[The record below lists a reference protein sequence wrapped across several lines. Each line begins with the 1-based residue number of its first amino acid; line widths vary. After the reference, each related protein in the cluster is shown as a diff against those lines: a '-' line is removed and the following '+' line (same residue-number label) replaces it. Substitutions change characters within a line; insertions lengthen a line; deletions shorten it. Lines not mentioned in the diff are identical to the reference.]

1 MPKIPTFQAQGSIE
15 QLAGTTTT
23 PQIRLNQTLSTAL
36 APATKMIVDK
46 KIIENNS
53 QNQAE
58 ALKLENDYITDLIK
72 VEDTI
77 NTDEIMSV
85 NKDAANKYY
94 KDQSNLLINK
104 YKSLATNNNVS
115 VKFSNYALKETQKG
129 IFRTDTQIS
138 KNIFKNLVNGYD
150 KQKQQLLITADTDES
165 GIAKATLITDLEKL
179 TKDTFQSQVSAP
191 ELKIMLDNIPGEIE
205 LYDATV
211 MTQQEPKNL
220 LNKLKDPKQ
229 FSNISYENRIKLI
242 NEAKSVLIPQ
252 IKNEYE
258 NFLAAA
264 SFGKDVF
271 FDINFAKEVLPTRT
285 FNTMMKEYKNV
296 KDTVRDVKT
305 LNTISNK
312 NLSETLDNMLLKRE
326 QSKTFIEYQKDKKIL
341 VEAVN
346 VRNENMASDPI
357 FFLNATNDNIKIL
370 SEELEN
376 ISNPDLKL
384 QKKKALTE
392 IYVETQLNMGQ
403 PPYQIKVMS
412 NSEASGFVEQYVNG
426 DQNMRIAMLQNLD
439 AEFGDYNSN
448 AMLQLTNAGLPVTAE
463 LSSFFNN
470 PKLTERFLSFDSKD
484 EQDRLKQY
492 AKDNNITFNDVRK
505 SIRENLSEFE
515 DVVMRGSRFNTSVA
529 LDKMDNIVD
538 VLSYYALNEMVAG
551 ESQGSAEKNAYN
563 LINNSFEIQDTF
575 FVPLVY
581 NGKSITSSADFIV
594 EKANL
599 IKDFYV
605 EDFGAVAFESVDE
618 DVTDIELNE
627 AMKDQLKNFGE
638 WRNSADGTGI
648 VYGIVFNDGS
658 FGPVK
663 NQEGEYLSFNF
674 DNTSL
679 TIPGTNKEM
688 DLDIRTKSQQIQPR
702 RGYPSV
708 SESVSKLQAN
718 KGSEIIGRR
727 R

>member
-1 MPKIPTFQAQGSIE
+1 MPKIPTFTTQARPTAEAPSI
-15 QLAGTTTT
+15 QSRT
-23 PQIRLNQTLSTAL
+23 QIPLSQTIGTAL
-36 APATKMIVDK
+36 APITKAVAQHAVNEKNLENKSEALSLENKALLELTDVFDKASRLDNKDEAFNIVQNES
-46 KIIENNS
+46 KIIQETYSNRASNNS
-53 QNQAE
+53 
-58 ALKLENDYITDLIK
+58 
-72 VEDTI
+72 V
-77 NTDEIMSV
+77 
-85 NKDAANKYY
+85 
-94 KDQSNLLINK
+94 
-104 YKSLATNNNVS
+104 KSSFNNNFLAEV
-115 VKFSNYALKETQKG
+115 QKG
-129 IFRTDTQIS
+129 IFKVNNRVSTNIIQTLDNEVSVKRNRLLTAAYVDKDPLALSLIQTDLETLYEQTYKGRI
-138 KNIFKNLVNGYD
+138 
-150 KQKQQLLITADTDES
+150 DTDEYN
-165 GIAKATLITDLEKL
+165 KL
-179 TKDTFQSQVSAP
+179 VQG
-191 ELKIMLDNIPGEIE
+191 IPGEIQIFE
-205 LYDATV
+205 VSQLISSNPRQAYSDLMNKDKFV
-211 MTQQEPKNL
+211 DL
-220 LNKLKDPKQ
+220 DLNKRVSL
-229 FSNISYENRIKLI
+229 ISEV
-242 NEAKSVLIPQ
+242 KSVLIPE
-252 IKNEYE
+252 IKDEYK
-258 NFLAAA
+258 NLVAAA
-264 SFGKDVF
+264 AFGKDVP
-271 FDINFAKEVLPTRT
+271 FDIKFAKEILPPRT
-285 FNTMMKEYKNV
+285 FNNMMKEYSNV
-296 KDTVRDVKT
+296 KDTVADVKI
-305 LNTISNK
+305 LNTTSNK
-312 NLSETLDNMLLKRE
+312 NLSETLDNMLSKRE
-326 QSKTFIEYQKDKKIL
+326 QSKTFIEYQKEKKIL

-346 VRNENMASDPI
+346 ARNEAMASDPV
-357 FFLNATNDNIKIL
+357 FFLNATNDNIKVL
-370 SEELEN
+370 SEELQNEN
-376 ISNPDLKL
+376 NPDLKL

-505 SIRENLSEFE
+505 SIRDNLSEFE

-563 LINNSFEIQDTF
+563 LINNSFEIQNTF

-679 TIPGTNKEM
+679 TIPGTDKEI
-688 DLDIRTKSQQIQPR
+688 DLDIRTKSQQLQPR
-702 RGYPSV
+702 RGYPAV

-718 KGSEIIGRR
+718 KGSEIIGKRR
-727 R
+727 

>member
-1 MPKIPTFQAQGSIE
+1 MPKIPTFTTQARPTAEAPSI
-15 QLAGTTTT
+15 QSRT
-23 PQIRLNQTLSTAL
+23 QIPLSQTIGTAL
-36 APATKMIVDK
+36 APITKAVAQHAVNEKNLENKSEALSLENKALLELTDVFDKASRLDNKDEAFNIVQNES
-46 KIIENNS
+46 KIIQETYSNRASNNS
-53 QNQAE
+53 
-58 ALKLENDYITDLIK
+58 
-72 VEDTI
+72 V
-77 NTDEIMSV
+77 
-85 NKDAANKYY
+85 
-94 KDQSNLLINK
+94 
-104 YKSLATNNNVS
+104 KSSFNNNFLAEV
-115 VKFSNYALKETQKG
+115 QKG
-129 IFRTDTQIS
+129 IFKVNNRVSTNIIQTLDNEVSVKRNRLLTAAYVDKDPLALNLIQTDLETLYEQTYKGRI
-138 KNIFKNLVNGYD
+138 
-150 KQKQQLLITADTDES
+150 DTDEYN
-165 GIAKATLITDLEKL
+165 KLI
-179 TKDTFQSQVSAP
+179 QG
-191 ELKIMLDNIPGEIE
+191 IPGEIQIFE
-205 LYDATV
+205 VSQLISSNPRQAYSDLMNKDKFV
-211 MTQQEPKNL
+211 NL
-220 LNKLKDPKQ
+220 DLNKRVSL
-229 FSNISYENRIKLI
+229 ISEV
-242 NEAKSVLIPQ
+242 KSVLIPE
-252 IKNEYE
+252 IKDEYK
-258 NFLAAA
+258 NLVAAA
-264 SFGKDVF
+264 AFGKDVP
-271 FDINFAKEVLPTRT
+271 FDIKFAKEILPPRT
-285 FNTMMKEYKNV
+285 FNNMMKEYSNV
-296 KDTVRDVKT
+296 KDTVADVKI
-305 LNTISNK
+305 LNTTSNK
-312 NLSETLDNMLLKRE
+312 NLSETLDNMLSKRE
-326 QSKTFIEYQKDKKIL
+326 QSKTFIEYQKEKKIL

-346 VRNENMASDPI
+346 ARNEAMASDPV
-357 FFLNATNDNIKIL
+357 FFLNATNDNIKVL
-370 SEELEN
+370 SDELQNEN
-376 ISNPDLKL
+376 NPDLKL

-505 SIRENLSEFE
+505 SIRDNLSEFE

-679 TIPGTNKEM
+679 TIPGTDKEM
-688 DLDIRTKSQQIQPR
+688 DLDIRTKSQQLQPR
-702 RGYPSV
+702 RGYPAV

-718 KGSEIIGRR
+718 KGSEIIGKRR
-727 R
+727 

>member
-1 MPKIPTFQAQGSIE
+1 MPKIPTFTTQARPTAEAPSI
-15 QLAGTTTT
+15 QSRT
-23 PQIRLNQTLSTAL
+23 QIPLSQTIGTAL
-36 APATKMIVDK
+36 APITKAVAQHAVNEKNLENKSEALSLENKALLELTDVFDKASRLDNKDEAFNIVQNES
-46 KIIENNS
+46 KIIQETYSNRASNNS
-53 QNQAE
+53 
-58 ALKLENDYITDLIK
+58 
-72 VEDTI
+72 V
-77 NTDEIMSV
+77 
-85 NKDAANKYY
+85 
-94 KDQSNLLINK
+94 
-104 YKSLATNNNVS
+104 KSSFNNNFLAEV
-115 VKFSNYALKETQKG
+115 QKG
-129 IFRTDTQIS
+129 IFKVNNRVSTNIIQTLDNEVSVKRNRLLTAAYVDKDPLALSLIQTDLETLYEQTYKGRI
-138 KNIFKNLVNGYD
+138 
-150 KQKQQLLITADTDES
+150 DTDEYN
-165 GIAKATLITDLEKL
+165 KL
-179 TKDTFQSQVSAP
+179 VQG
-191 ELKIMLDNIPGEIE
+191 IPGEIQIFE
-205 LYDATV
+205 VSQLISSNPRQAYSDLMNKDKFV
-211 MTQQEPKNL
+211 DL
-220 LNKLKDPKQ
+220 DLNKRVSL
-229 FSNISYENRIKLI
+229 ISEV
-242 NEAKSVLIPQ
+242 KSVLIPE
-252 IKNEYE
+252 IKDEYK
-258 NFLAAA
+258 NLVAAA
-264 SFGKDVF
+264 AFGKDVP
-271 FDINFAKEVLPTRT
+271 FDIKFAKEILPPRT
-285 FNTMMKEYKNV
+285 FNNMMKEYSNV
-296 KDTVRDVKT
+296 KDTVADVKI
-305 LNTISNK
+305 LNTTSNK
-312 NLSETLDNMLLKRE
+312 NLSETLDNMLSKRE
-326 QSKTFIEYQKDKKIL
+326 QSKTFIEYQKEKKIL

-346 VRNENMASDPI
+346 ARNEAMASDPV
-357 FFLNATNDNIKIL
+357 FFLNATNDNIKVL
-370 SEELEN
+370 SEELQNEN
-376 ISNPDLKL
+376 NPDLKL

-412 NSEASGFVEQYVNG
+412 NSEATNFVERYVNG

-505 SIRENLSEFE
+505 SIRDNLSEFE

-599 IKDFYV
+599 IKDFYI

-679 TIPGTNKEM
+679 TIPGTDKEI
-688 DLDIRTKSQQIQPR
+688 DLDIRTKSQQLQPR
-702 RGYPSV
+702 RGYPAV

-718 KGSEIIGRR
+718 KGSEIIGKRR
-727 R
+727 

>member
-1 MPKIPTFQAQGSIE
+1 MPKIPTFTTQARPTAEAPSI
-15 QLAGTTTT
+15 QSRT
-23 PQIRLNQTLSTAL
+23 QIPLSQTIGTAL
-36 APATKMIVDK
+36 APITKAVAQHAVNEKNLENKSEALSLENKALLELTDVFDKASRLDNKDEAFNIVQNES
-46 KIIENNS
+46 KIIQETYSNRASNNS
-53 QNQAE
+53 
-58 ALKLENDYITDLIK
+58 
-72 VEDTI
+72 V
-77 NTDEIMSV
+77 
-85 NKDAANKYY
+85 
-94 KDQSNLLINK
+94 
-104 YKSLATNNNVS
+104 KSSFNNNFLAEV
-115 VKFSNYALKETQKG
+115 QKG
-129 IFRTDTQIS
+129 IFKVNNRVSTNIIQTLDNEVSVKRNRLLTAAYVDKDPLALNLIQTDLETLYEQTYKGRI
-138 KNIFKNLVNGYD
+138 
-150 KQKQQLLITADTDES
+150 DTDEYN
-165 GIAKATLITDLEKL
+165 KLI
-179 TKDTFQSQVSAP
+179 QG
-191 ELKIMLDNIPGEIE
+191 IPGEIQIFE
-205 LYDATV
+205 VSQLISSNPRQAYSDLMNKDKFV
-211 MTQQEPKNL
+211 DL
-220 LNKLKDPKQ
+220 DLNKRVSL
-229 FSNISYENRIKLI
+229 ISEV
-242 NEAKSVLIPQ
+242 KSVLIPE
-252 IKNEYE
+252 IKDEYK
-258 NFLAAA
+258 NLVAAA
-264 SFGKDVF
+264 AFGKDVP
-271 FDINFAKEVLPTRT
+271 FDIKFAKEILPPRT
-285 FNTMMKEYKNV
+285 FNNMMKEYSNV
-296 KDTVRDVKT
+296 KDTVADVKI
-305 LNTISNK
+305 LNTTSNK
-312 NLSETLDNMLLKRE
+312 NLSQTLDNMLSKRE
-326 QSKTFIEYQKDKKIL
+326 QSKTFIEYQKEKKIL

-346 VRNENMASDPI
+346 ARNEAMASDPV
-357 FFLNATNDNIKIL
+357 FFLNATNDNIKVL
-370 SEELEN
+370 SDELQNEN
-376 ISNPDLKL
+376 NPDLKL

-505 SIRENLSEFE
+505 SIRDNLSEFE

-679 TIPGTNKEM
+679 TIPGTDKEM
-688 DLDIRTKSQQIQPR
+688 DLDIRTKSQQLQPR
-702 RGYPSV
+702 RGYPAV

-718 KGSEIIGRR
+718 KGSEIIGKRR
-727 R
+727 

>member
-1 MPKIPTFQAQGSIE
+1 MPKIPTFTTQARPTAEAPSI
-15 QLAGTTTT
+15 QSRT
-23 PQIRLNQTLSTAL
+23 QIPLSQTIGTAL
-36 APATKMIVDK
+36 APITKAVAQHAVNEKNLENKSEALSLENKALLELTDVFDKASRLDNKDEAFNIVQNES
-46 KIIENNS
+46 KIIQETYSNRASNNS
-53 QNQAE
+53 
-58 ALKLENDYITDLIK
+58 
-72 VEDTI
+72 V
-77 NTDEIMSV
+77 
-85 NKDAANKYY
+85 
-94 KDQSNLLINK
+94 
-104 YKSLATNNNVS
+104 KSSFNNNFLAEV
-115 VKFSNYALKETQKG
+115 QKG
-129 IFRTDTQIS
+129 IFKVNNRVSTNIIQTLDNEVSVKRNRLLTAAYVDKDPLALSLIQTDLETLYEQTYKGRI
-138 KNIFKNLVNGYD
+138 
-150 KQKQQLLITADTDES
+150 DTDEYNKLVQ
-165 GIAKATLITDLEKL
+165 GIPSEIQIFEVSQLISSNPRQAYSDLMN
-179 TKDTFQSQVSAP
+179 KDKFVD
-191 ELKIMLDNIPGEIE
+191 LD
-205 LYDATV
+205 
-211 MTQQEPKNL
+211 
-220 LNKLKDPKQ
+220 LNKRVSL
-229 FSNISYENRIKLI
+229 ISEV
-242 NEAKSVLIPQ
+242 KSVLIPE
-252 IKNEYE
+252 IKDEYK
-258 NFLAAA
+258 NLVAAA
-264 SFGKDVF
+264 AFGKDVP
-271 FDINFAKEVLPTRT
+271 FDIKFAKEILPPRT
-285 FNTMMKEYKNV
+285 FNNMMKEYSNV
-296 KDTVRDVKT
+296 KDTVADVKI
-305 LNTISNK
+305 LNTTSNK
-312 NLSETLDNMLLKRE
+312 NLSETLDNMLSKRE
-326 QSKTFIEYQKDKKIL
+326 QSKTFIEYQKEKKIL

-346 VRNENMASDPI
+346 ARNEAMASDPV
-357 FFLNATNDNIKIL
+357 FFLNATNDNIKVL
-370 SEELEN
+370 SEELQNEN
-376 ISNPDLKL
+376 NPDLKL

-484 EQDRLKQY
+484 EQNRLKQY
-492 AKDNNITFNDVRK
+492 AKDNNITFNDVRR
-505 SIRENLSEFE
+505 SIRDNLSEFE

-679 TIPGTNKEM
+679 TIPGTDKEM
-688 DLDIRTKSQQIQPR
+688 DLDIRTKSQQLQPR
-702 RGYPSV
+702 RGYPAV

-718 KGSEIIGRR
+718 KGSEIIGKRR
-727 R
+727 

>member
-1 MPKIPTFQAQGSIE
+1 MPKIPTFTTQARPTAEAPSI
-15 QLAGTTTT
+15 QSRT
-23 PQIRLNQTLSTAL
+23 QIPLSQTIGTAL
-36 APATKMIVDK
+36 APITKAVAQHAVNEKNLENKSEALSLENKALLELTDVFDKASRLDNKDEAFNIVQNES
-46 KIIENNS
+46 KIIQETYSNRASNNS
-53 QNQAE
+53 
-58 ALKLENDYITDLIK
+58 
-72 VEDTI
+72 V
-77 NTDEIMSV
+77 
-85 NKDAANKYY
+85 
-94 KDQSNLLINK
+94 
-104 YKSLATNNNVS
+104 KSSFNNNFLAEV
-115 VKFSNYALKETQKG
+115 QKG
-129 IFRTDTQIS
+129 IFKVNNRVSTNIIQTLDNEVSVKRNRLLTAAYVDKDPLALNLIQTDLETLYEQTYKGRI
-138 KNIFKNLVNGYD
+138 
-150 KQKQQLLITADTDES
+150 DTDEYN
-165 GIAKATLITDLEKL
+165 KLI
-179 TKDTFQSQVSAP
+179 QG
-191 ELKIMLDNIPGEIE
+191 IPGEIQIFE
-205 LYDATV
+205 VSQLISSNPRQAYSDLMNKDKFV
-211 MTQQEPKNL
+211 DL
-220 LNKLKDPKQ
+220 DLNKRVSL
-229 FSNISYENRIKLI
+229 ISEV
-242 NEAKSVLIPQ
+242 KSVLIPE
-252 IKNEYE
+252 IKDEYK
-258 NFLAAA
+258 NLVAAA
-264 SFGKDVF
+264 AFGKDVP
-271 FDINFAKEVLPTRT
+271 FDIKFAKEILPPRT
-285 FNTMMKEYKNV
+285 FNNMMKEYSNV
-296 KDTVRDVKT
+296 KDTVADVKI
-305 LNTISNK
+305 LNTTSNK
-312 NLSETLDNMLLKRE
+312 NLSQTLDNMLSKRE
-326 QSKTFIEYQKDKKIL
+326 QSKTFIEYQKEKKIL

-346 VRNENMASDPI
+346 ARNEAMASDPV
-357 FFLNATNDNIKIL
+357 FFLNATNDNIKVL
-370 SEELEN
+370 SDELQNEN
-376 ISNPDLKL
+376 NPDLKL

-505 SIRENLSEFE
+505 SIRDNLSEFE

-599 IKDFYV
+599 IKDFYI

-679 TIPGTNKEM
+679 TIPGTDKEI
-688 DLDIRTKSQQIQPR
+688 DLDIRTKSQQLQPR
-702 RGYPSV
+702 RGYPAV

-718 KGSEIIGRR
+718 KGSEIIGKRR
-727 R
+727 

>member
-1 MPKIPTFQAQGSIE
+1 MPKIPTF
-15 QLAGTTTT
+15 TTEARPTAEAPSVQSRT
-23 PQIRLNQTLSTAL
+23 QIPLSQTIGTAL
-36 APATKMIVDK
+36 APVTRAVTQHAVNEKNLENKSEALSLENKALLELTDVFDEAARLDNKDQAFNIVQSK
-46 KIIENNS
+46 SKIIQEKYS
-53 QNQAE
+53 NQA
-58 ALKLENDYITDLIK
+58 
-72 VEDTI
+72 
-77 NTDEIMSV
+77 
-85 NKDAANKYY
+85 
-94 KDQSNLLINK
+94 SNNLV
-104 YKSLATNNNVS
+104 KSSFNNNFLGEV
-115 VKFSNYALKETQKG
+115 QKG
-129 IFRTDTQIS
+129 IFKVNNRVSTNIIQTLDNEVSVKRNRLLTAAYVDKDPLALSLIQTDLETLYEQTYKGRI
-138 KNIFKNLVNGYD
+138 
-150 KQKQQLLITADTDES
+150 DTDEYNKLIQ
-165 GIAKATLITDLEKL
+165 GIPSEIQIFEVSQLISSNPRQAYSDLMN
-179 TKDTFQSQVSAP
+179 KDKFVD
-191 ELKIMLDNIPGEIE
+191 LD
-205 LYDATV
+205 
-211 MTQQEPKNL
+211 
-220 LNKLKDPKQ
+220 LNKRVSL
-229 FSNISYENRIKLI
+229 ISEV
-242 NEAKSVLIPQ
+242 KSVLIPE
-252 IKNEYE
+252 IKDEYK
-258 NFLAAA
+258 NLVAAA
-264 SFGKDVF
+264 AFGKDVP
-271 FDINFAKEVLPTRT
+271 FDVNFAKEILPPRT
-285 FNTMMKEYKNV
+285 FSTMMKEYNNV
-296 KDTVRDVKT
+296 KNTVADVKI
-305 LNTISNK
+305 LNTTSNK
-312 NLSETLDNMLLKRE
+312 NLSETLDNMLSERE
-326 QSKTFIEYQKDKKIL
+326 QSKTFIEYQKEKKIL

-346 VRNENMASDPI
+346 ARNEAMASDPV

-370 SEELEN
+370 SDELQNEN
-376 ISNPDLKL
+376 NPDLRL

-392 IYVETQLNMGQ
+392 VYVETQLNMGQ

-412 NSEASGFVEQYVNG
+412 NSEATDFVERYVNG
-426 DQNMRIAMLQNLD
+426 DQNMRVAMLQNLD

-505 SIRENLSEFE
+505 SIRDNLSEFE

-581 NGKSITSSADFIV
+581 NGKSIKSSADFIV

-638 WRNSADGTGI
+638 WRNTADGTGLI
-648 VYGIVFNDGS
+648 YGIVFNDGS

-663 NQEGEYLSFNF
+663 NQQGEYLSFTF
-674 DNTSL
+674 DDTSL
-679 TIPGTNKEM
+679 TIPGTDKDM
-688 DLDIRTKSQQIQPR
+688 DLDIRTKSQQFQPR
-702 RGYPSV
+702 RLYRGLP
-708 SESVSKLQAN
+708 ESIQKQEDN
-718 KGSEIIGRR
+718 KQVKFTRTR
-727 R
+727 

>member
-1 MPKIPTFQAQGSIE
+1 MPKIPTFTTQARPTAEAPSI
-15 QLAGTTTT
+15 QSRT
-23 PQIRLNQTLSTAL
+23 QIPLSQTIGTAL
-36 APATKMIVDK
+36 APITKAVAQHAVNEKNLENKSEALSLENKALLELTDVFDKASRLDNKDEAFNIVQNES
-46 KIIENNS
+46 KIIQETYSNRASNNS
-53 QNQAE
+53 
-58 ALKLENDYITDLIK
+58 
-72 VEDTI
+72 V
-77 NTDEIMSV
+77 
-85 NKDAANKYY
+85 
-94 KDQSNLLINK
+94 
-104 YKSLATNNNVS
+104 KSSFNNNFLAEV
-115 VKFSNYALKETQKG
+115 QKG
-129 IFRTDTQIS
+129 IFKVNNRVSTNIIQTLDNEVSVKRNRLLTAAYVDKDPLALNLIQTDLETLYEQTYKGRI
-138 KNIFKNLVNGYD
+138 
-150 KQKQQLLITADTDES
+150 DTDEYN
-165 GIAKATLITDLEKL
+165 KLI
-179 TKDTFQSQVSAP
+179 QG
-191 ELKIMLDNIPGEIE
+191 IPGEIQIFE
-205 LYDATV
+205 VSQLISSNPRQAYSDLMNKDKFV
-211 MTQQEPKNL
+211 NL
-220 LNKLKDPKQ
+220 DLNKRVSL
-229 FSNISYENRIKLI
+229 ISEV
-242 NEAKSVLIPQ
+242 KSVLIPE
-252 IKNEYE
+252 IKDEYK
-258 NFLAAA
+258 NLVAAA
-264 SFGKDVF
+264 AFGKDVP
-271 FDINFAKEVLPTRT
+271 FDIKFAKEILPPRT
-285 FNTMMKEYKNV
+285 FNNMMKEYSNV
-296 KDTVRDVKT
+296 KDTVADVKI
-305 LNTISNK
+305 LNTTSNK
-312 NLSETLDNMLLKRE
+312 NLSQTLDNMLSKRE
-326 QSKTFIEYQKDKKIL
+326 QSKTFIEYQKEKKIL

-346 VRNENMASDPI
+346 ARNEAMASDPV
-357 FFLNATNDNIKIL
+357 FFLNATNDNIKVL
-370 SEELEN
+370 SDELQNEN
-376 ISNPDLKL
+376 NPDLKL

-505 SIRENLSEFE
+505 SIRDNLSEFE

-658 FGPVK
+658 FGSVK

-679 TIPGTNKEM
+679 TIPGTDKEM
-688 DLDIRTKSQQIQPR
+688 DLDIRTKSQQLQPR
-702 RGYPSV
+702 RGYPAV

-718 KGSEIIGRR
+718 KGSEIIGKRR
-727 R
+727 

>member
-1 MPKIPTFQAQGSIE
+1 MPKIPTFTTQARPTAEAPSI
-15 QLAGTTTT
+15 QSRT
-23 PQIRLNQTLSTAL
+23 QIPLSQTIGTAL
-36 APATKMIVDK
+36 APITKAVAQHAVNEKNLENKSEALSLENKALLELTDVFDKASRLDNKDEAFNIVQNES
-46 KIIENNS
+46 KIIQETYSNRASNNS
-53 QNQAE
+53 
-58 ALKLENDYITDLIK
+58 
-72 VEDTI
+72 V
-77 NTDEIMSV
+77 
-85 NKDAANKYY
+85 
-94 KDQSNLLINK
+94 
-104 YKSLATNNNVS
+104 KSSFNNNFLAEV
-115 VKFSNYALKETQKG
+115 QKG
-129 IFRTDTQIS
+129 IFKVNNRVSTNIIQTLDNEVSVKRNRLLTAAYVDKDPLALSLIQTDLETLYEQTYKGRI
-138 KNIFKNLVNGYD
+138 
-150 KQKQQLLITADTDES
+150 DTDEYN
-165 GIAKATLITDLEKL
+165 KL
-179 TKDTFQSQVSAP
+179 VQG
-191 ELKIMLDNIPGEIE
+191 IPGEIQIFE
-205 LYDATV
+205 VSQLISSNPRQAYSDLMNKDKFV
-211 MTQQEPKNL
+211 DL
-220 LNKLKDPKQ
+220 DLNKRVSL
-229 FSNISYENRIKLI
+229 ISEV
-242 NEAKSVLIPQ
+242 KSVLIPE
-252 IKNEYE
+252 IKDEYK
-258 NFLAAA
+258 NLVAAA
-264 SFGKDVF
+264 AFGKDVP
-271 FDINFAKEVLPTRT
+271 FDIKFAKEILPPRT
-285 FNTMMKEYKNV
+285 FNNMMKEYSNV
-296 KDTVRDVKT
+296 KDTVADVKI
-305 LNTISNK
+305 LNTTSNK
-312 NLSETLDNMLLKRE
+312 NLSQTLDNMLSKRE
-326 QSKTFIEYQKDKKIL
+326 QSKTFIEYQKEKKIL

-346 VRNENMASDPI
+346 ARNEAMASDPV
-357 FFLNATNDNIKIL
+357 FFLNATNDNIKVL
-370 SEELEN
+370 SEELQNEN
-376 ISNPDLKL
+376 NPDLKL

-505 SIRENLSEFE
+505 SIRDNLSEFE

-599 IKDFYV
+599 IKDFYI

-679 TIPGTNKEM
+679 TIPGTDKEI
-688 DLDIRTKSQQIQPR
+688 DLDIRTKSQQLQPR
-702 RGYPSV
+702 RGYPAV

-718 KGSEIIGRR
+718 KGSEIIGKRR
-727 R
+727 

>member
-1 MPKIPTFQAQGSIE
+1 MPKIPTFTTQARPTAEAPSI
-15 QLAGTTTT
+15 QSRT
-23 PQIRLNQTLSTAL
+23 QIPLSQTIGTAL
-36 APATKMIVDK
+36 APITKAVAQHAVNEKNLENKSEALSLENKALLELTDVFDKASRLDNKDEAFNIVQNES
-46 KIIENNS
+46 KIIQETYSNRASNNS
-53 QNQAE
+53 
-58 ALKLENDYITDLIK
+58 
-72 VEDTI
+72 V
-77 NTDEIMSV
+77 
-85 NKDAANKYY
+85 
-94 KDQSNLLINK
+94 
-104 YKSLATNNNVS
+104 KSSFNNNFLAEV
-115 VKFSNYALKETQKG
+115 QKG
-129 IFRTDTQIS
+129 IFKVNNRVSTNIIQTLDNEVSVKRNRLLTAAYVDKDPLALSLIQTDLETLYEQTYKGRI
-138 KNIFKNLVNGYD
+138 
-150 KQKQQLLITADTDES
+150 DTDEYN
-165 GIAKATLITDLEKL
+165 KL
-179 TKDTFQSQVSAP
+179 VQG
-191 ELKIMLDNIPGEIE
+191 IPGEIQIFE
-205 LYDATV
+205 VSQLISSNPRKAYSDLMNKDKFV
-211 MTQQEPKNL
+211 DL
-220 LNKLKDPKQ
+220 DLNKRVSL
-229 FSNISYENRIKLI
+229 ISEV
-242 NEAKSVLIPQ
+242 KSVLIPE
-252 IKNEYE
+252 IKDEYK
-258 NFLAAA
+258 NLVAAA
-264 SFGKDVF
+264 AFGKDVP
-271 FDINFAKEVLPTRT
+271 FDIKFAKEILPPRT
-285 FNTMMKEYKNV
+285 FNNMMKEYSNV
-296 KDTVRDVKT
+296 KDTVADVKI
-305 LNTISNK
+305 LNTTSNK
-312 NLSETLDNMLLKRE
+312 NLSETLDNMLSKKE
-326 QSKTFIEYQKDKKIL
+326 QSKTFIEYQKEKKIL

-346 VRNENMASDPI
+346 ARNEAMASDPV
-357 FFLNATNDNIKIL
+357 FFLNATNDNIKVL
-370 SEELEN
+370 SDELQNEN
-376 ISNPDLKL
+376 NPDLKL

-412 NSEASGFVEQYVNG
+412 NSEASGFVERYVNG

-448 AMLQLTNAGLPVTAE
+448 AMLQLTNAGLPITAE

-505 SIRENLSEFE
+505 GIRDNLSEFE

-599 IKDFYV
+599 IKDFYIK
-605 EDFGAVAFESVDE
+605 DFGSVAFESVDE

-679 TIPGTNKEM
+679 TIPGTDKEM
-688 DLDIRTKSQQIQPR
+688 DLDIRTKSQQLQPR
-702 RGYPSV
+702 RGYPAV

-718 KGSEIIGRR
+718 KGSEIIGKRR
-727 R
+727 

>member
-1 MPKIPTFQAQGSIE
+1 MPKIPTFTSEGSPTAEVGSVKSNI
-15 QLAGTTTT
+15 
-23 PQIRLNQTLSTAL
+23 QIPLSHTIGTAL
-36 APATKMIVDK
+36 APVTKAITEHAVNEKNLENKSEALSLENKALLELTDVFDKASRLDNKDEAFNIVQNES
-46 KIIENNS
+46 KIIQETYSNRASNNS
-53 QNQAE
+53 
-58 ALKLENDYITDLIK
+58 
-72 VEDTI
+72 V
-77 NTDEIMSV
+77 
-85 NKDAANKYY
+85 
-94 KDQSNLLINK
+94 
-104 YKSLATNNNVS
+104 KSSFNNNFLAEV
-115 VKFSNYALKETQKG
+115 QKG
-129 IFRTDTQIS
+129 IFKVNNRVSTNIIQTLDNEVSVKRNRLLTAAYVDKDPLALSLIQTDLETLYEQTYKGRI
-138 KNIFKNLVNGYD
+138 
-150 KQKQQLLITADTDES
+150 DTDEYN
-165 GIAKATLITDLEKL
+165 KLI
-179 TKDTFQSQVSAP
+179 QG
-191 ELKIMLDNIPGEIE
+191 IPGEIQIFE
-205 LYDATV
+205 VSQLISSNPRQAYSDLMNKDKFV
-211 MTQQEPKNL
+211 DL
-220 LNKLKDPKQ
+220 DLNKRVSL
-229 FSNISYENRIKLI
+229 ISEV
-242 NEAKSVLIPQ
+242 KSVLIPE
-252 IKNEYE
+252 IKDEYK
-258 NFLAAA
+258 NLVAAA
-264 SFGKDVF
+264 AFGKDVP
-271 FDINFAKEVLPTRT
+271 FDIKFAKEILPPRT
-285 FNTMMKEYKNV
+285 FNNMMKEYSNV
-296 KDTVRDVKT
+296 KNTVADVKI
-305 LNTISNK
+305 LNTTSNK
-312 NLSETLDNMLLKRE
+312 NLSETLDNMLSKRE
-326 QSKTFIEYQKDKKIL
+326 QSKTFIEYQKEKKIL

-346 VRNENMASDPI
+346 ARNEAMASDPV
-357 FFLNATNDNIKIL
+357 FFLNSTNDNIKVL
-370 SEELEN
+370 SEELQNEN
-376 ISNPDLKL
+376 NPDLKL

-412 NSEASGFVEQYVNG
+412 NSESTDFVERYVNG

-484 EQDRLKQY
+484 EQNRLKQY

-505 SIRENLSEFE
+505 SIRDNLSEFE

-679 TIPGTNKEM
+679 TIPGTDKEM
-688 DLDIRTKSQQIQPR
+688 DLDIRTKSQQLQPR
-702 RGYPSV
+702 RGYPAV

-718 KGSEIIGRR
+718 KGSEIIGKRR
-727 R
+727 

>member
-1 MPKIPTFQAQGSIE
+1 MPKIPTFTTQARPTAEAPSI
-15 QLAGTTTT
+15 QSRT
-23 PQIRLNQTLSTAL
+23 QIPLSQTIGTAL
-36 APATKMIVDK
+36 APITKAVAQHAVNEKNLENKSEALSLENKALLELTDVFDKASRLDNKDEAFNIVQNES
-46 KIIENNS
+46 KIIQETYSNRASNNS
-53 QNQAE
+53 
-58 ALKLENDYITDLIK
+58 
-72 VEDTI
+72 V
-77 NTDEIMSV
+77 
-85 NKDAANKYY
+85 
-94 KDQSNLLINK
+94 
-104 YKSLATNNNVS
+104 KSSFNNNFLAEV
-115 VKFSNYALKETQKG
+115 QKG
-129 IFRTDTQIS
+129 IFKVNNRVSTNIIQTLDNEVSVKRNRLLTAAYVDKDPLALNLIQTDLETLYEQTYKGRI
-138 KNIFKNLVNGYD
+138 
-150 KQKQQLLITADTDES
+150 DTDEYN
-165 GIAKATLITDLEKL
+165 KLI
-179 TKDTFQSQVSAP
+179 QG
-191 ELKIMLDNIPGEIE
+191 IPGEIQIFE
-205 LYDATV
+205 VSQLISSNPRQAYSDLMNKDKFV
-211 MTQQEPKNL
+211 NL
-220 LNKLKDPKQ
+220 DLNKRVSL
-229 FSNISYENRIKLI
+229 ISEV
-242 NEAKSVLIPQ
+242 KSVLIPE
-252 IKNEYE
+252 IKDEYK
-258 NFLAAA
+258 NLVAAA
-264 SFGKDVF
+264 AFGKDVP
-271 FDINFAKEVLPTRT
+271 FDIKFAKEILPPRT
-285 FNTMMKEYKNV
+285 FNNMMKEYSNV
-296 KDTVRDVKT
+296 KDTVADVKI
-305 LNTISNK
+305 LNTTSNK
-312 NLSETLDNMLLKRE
+312 NLSQTLDNMLSKRE
-326 QSKTFIEYQKDKKIL
+326 QSKTFIEYQKEKKIL

-346 VRNENMASDPI
+346 ARNEAMASDPV
-357 FFLNATNDNIKIL
+357 FFLNATNDNIKVL
-370 SEELEN
+370 SDELQNEN
-376 ISNPDLKL
+376 NPDLKL

-505 SIRENLSEFE
+505 SIRDNLSEFE

-688 DLDIRTKSQQIQPR
+688 DLDIRTKSQQLQPR
-702 RGYPSV
+702 RGYPAV

-718 KGSEIIGRR
+718 KGSEIIGKRR
-727 R
+727 

>member
-1 MPKIPTFQAQGSIE
+1 MPKIPTFTTQARPTAEAPSI
-15 QLAGTTTT
+15 QSRT
-23 PQIRLNQTLSTAL
+23 QIPLSQTIGTAL
-36 APATKMIVDK
+36 APITKAVAQHAVNEKNLENKSEALSLENKALLELTDVFDEAARLDNKDQAFNIVQNK
-46 KIIENNS
+46 SKIIQETYSNRASNNS
-53 QNQAE
+53 
-58 ALKLENDYITDLIK
+58 
-72 VEDTI
+72 V
-77 NTDEIMSV
+77 
-85 NKDAANKYY
+85 
-94 KDQSNLLINK
+94 
-104 YKSLATNNNVS
+104 KSSFNNNFLAEV
-115 VKFSNYALKETQKG
+115 QKG
-129 IFRTDTQIS
+129 IFKVNNRVSTNIIQTLDNEVSVKRNRLLTAAYVDKDPLALSLIQTDLETLYEQTYKGRI
-138 KNIFKNLVNGYD
+138 
-150 KQKQQLLITADTDES
+150 DTDEYN
-165 GIAKATLITDLEKL
+165 KL
-179 TKDTFQSQVSAP
+179 VQG
-191 ELKIMLDNIPGEIE
+191 IPGEIQIFE
-205 LYDATV
+205 VSQLISSNPRQAYSDLMNKDKFV
-211 MTQQEPKNL
+211 DL
-220 LNKLKDPKQ
+220 DLNKRVSL
-229 FSNISYENRIKLI
+229 ISEV
-242 NEAKSVLIPQ
+242 KSVLIPE
-252 IKNEYE
+252 IKDEYK
-258 NFLAAA
+258 NLVAAA
-264 SFGKDVF
+264 AFGKDVP
-271 FDINFAKEVLPTRT
+271 FDIKFAKEILPPRT
-285 FNTMMKEYKNV
+285 FNNMMKEYSNV
-296 KDTVRDVKT
+296 KDTVADVKI
-305 LNTISNK
+305 LNTTSNK
-312 NLSETLDNMLLKRE
+312 NLSQTLDNMLSKRE
-326 QSKTFIEYQKDKKIL
+326 QSKTFIEYQKEKKIL

-346 VRNENMASDPI
+346 ARNEAMASDPV
-357 FFLNATNDNIKIL
+357 FFLNATNDNIKVL
-370 SEELEN
+370 SDELQNEN
-376 ISNPDLKL
+376 NPDLKL

-505 SIRENLSEFE
+505 SIRDNLSEFE

-679 TIPGTNKEM
+679 TIPGTDKEI
-688 DLDIRTKSQQIQPR
+688 DLDIRTKSQQLQPR
-702 RGYPSV
+702 RGYPAV

-718 KGSEIIGRR
+718 KGSEIIGKRR
-727 R
+727 

>member
-1 MPKIPTFQAQGSIE
+1 MPKIPTFTTQARPTAEAPSI
-15 QLAGTTTT
+15 QSRT
-23 PQIRLNQTLSTAL
+23 QIPLSQTIGTAL
-36 APATKMIVDK
+36 APITKAVAQHAVNEKNLENKSEALSLENKALLELTDVFDKASRLDNKDEAFNIVQNES
-46 KIIENNS
+46 KIIQETYSNRASNNS
-53 QNQAE
+53 
-58 ALKLENDYITDLIK
+58 
-72 VEDTI
+72 V
-77 NTDEIMSV
+77 
-85 NKDAANKYY
+85 
-94 KDQSNLLINK
+94 
-104 YKSLATNNNVS
+104 KSSFNNNFLAEV
-115 VKFSNYALKETQKG
+115 QKG
-129 IFRTDTQIS
+129 IFKVNNRVSTNIIQTLDNEVSVKRNRLLTAAYVDKDPLALNLIQTDLETLYEQTYKGRI
-138 KNIFKNLVNGYD
+138 
-150 KQKQQLLITADTDES
+150 DTDEYN
-165 GIAKATLITDLEKL
+165 KL
-179 TKDTFQSQVSAP
+179 VQG
-191 ELKIMLDNIPGEIE
+191 IPGEIQIFE
-205 LYDATV
+205 VSQLISSNPRQAYSDLMNKDKFV
-211 MTQQEPKNL
+211 NL
-220 LNKLKDPKQ
+220 DLNKRVSL
-229 FSNISYENRIKLI
+229 ISEV
-242 NEAKSVLIPQ
+242 KSVLIPE
-252 IKNEYE
+252 IKDEYK
-258 NFLAAA
+258 NLVAAA
-264 SFGKDVF
+264 AFGKDVP
-271 FDINFAKEVLPTRT
+271 FDIKFAKEILPPRT
-285 FNTMMKEYKNV
+285 FNNMMKEYSNV
-296 KDTVRDVKT
+296 KDTVADVKI
-305 LNTISNK
+305 LNTTSNK
-312 NLSETLDNMLLKRE
+312 NLSQTLDNMLSKRE
-326 QSKTFIEYQKDKKIL
+326 QSKTFIEYQKEKKIL

-346 VRNENMASDPI
+346 ARNEAMASDPV
-357 FFLNATNDNIKIL
+357 FFLNATNDNIKVL
-370 SEELEN
+370 SDELQNEN
-376 ISNPDLKL
+376 NPDLKL

-505 SIRENLSEFE
+505 SIRDNLSEFE

-679 TIPGTNKEM
+679 TIPGTDKEI
-688 DLDIRTKSQQIQPR
+688 DLDIRTKSQQLQPR
-702 RGYPSV
+702 RGYPAV

-718 KGSEIIGRR
+718 KGSEIIGKRR
-727 R
+727 

>member
-1 MPKIPTFQAQGSIE
+1 MPKIPTFTTQARPTAEAPSI
-15 QLAGTTTT
+15 QSRT
-23 PQIRLNQTLSTAL
+23 QIPLSQTIGTAL
-36 APATKMIVDK
+36 APITKAVAQHAVNEKNLENKSEALSLENKALLELTDVFDKASRLDNKDEAFNIVQNES
-46 KIIENNS
+46 KIIQETYSNRASNNS
-53 QNQAE
+53 
-58 ALKLENDYITDLIK
+58 
-72 VEDTI
+72 V
-77 NTDEIMSV
+77 
-85 NKDAANKYY
+85 
-94 KDQSNLLINK
+94 
-104 YKSLATNNNVS
+104 KSSFNNNFLAEV
-115 VKFSNYALKETQKG
+115 QKG
-129 IFRTDTQIS
+129 IFKVNNRVSTNIIQTLDNEVSVKRNRLLTAAYVDKDPLALNLIQTDLETLYEQTYKGRI
-138 KNIFKNLVNGYD
+138 
-150 KQKQQLLITADTDES
+150 DTDEYN
-165 GIAKATLITDLEKL
+165 KLI
-179 TKDTFQSQVSAP
+179 QG
-191 ELKIMLDNIPGEIE
+191 IPGEIQIFE
-205 LYDATV
+205 VSQLISSNPRQAYSDLMNKDKFV
-211 MTQQEPKNL
+211 NL
-220 LNKLKDPKQ
+220 DLNKRVSL
-229 FSNISYENRIKLI
+229 ISEV
-242 NEAKSVLIPQ
+242 KSVLIPE
-252 IKNEYE
+252 IKDEYK
-258 NFLAAA
+258 NLVAAA
-264 SFGKDVF
+264 AFGKDVP
-271 FDINFAKEVLPTRT
+271 FDIKFAKEILPPRT
-285 FNTMMKEYKNV
+285 FNNMMKEYSNV
-296 KDTVRDVKT
+296 KDTVADVKI
-305 LNTISNK
+305 LNTTSNK
-312 NLSETLDNMLLKRE
+312 NLSETLDNMLSKRE
-326 QSKTFIEYQKDKKIL
+326 QSKTFIEYQKEKKIL

-346 VRNENMASDPI
+346 ARNEAMASDPV
-357 FFLNATNDNIKIL
+357 FFLNATNDNIKVL
-370 SEELEN
+370 SEELQNEN
-376 ISNPDLKL
+376 NPDLKL

-505 SIRENLSEFE
+505 SIRDNLSEFE

-599 IKDFYV
+599 IKDFYI

-679 TIPGTNKEM
+679 TIPGTDKEI
-688 DLDIRTKSQQIQPR
+688 DLDIRTKSQQLQPR
-702 RGYPSV
+702 RGYPAV

-718 KGSEIIGRR
+718 KGSEIIGKRR
-727 R
+727 

>member
-1 MPKIPTFQAQGSIE
+1 MPKIPTFTTQARPTAEAPSI
-15 QLAGTTTT
+15 QSRT
-23 PQIRLNQTLSTAL
+23 QIPLSQTIGTAL
-36 APATKMIVDK
+36 APITKAVAQHAVNEKNLENKSEALSLENKALLELTDVFDKASRLDNKDEAFNIVQNES
-46 KIIENNS
+46 KIIQETYSNRASNNS
-53 QNQAE
+53 
-58 ALKLENDYITDLIK
+58 
-72 VEDTI
+72 V
-77 NTDEIMSV
+77 
-85 NKDAANKYY
+85 
-94 KDQSNLLINK
+94 
-104 YKSLATNNNVS
+104 KSSFNNNFLAEV
-115 VKFSNYALKETQKG
+115 QKG
-129 IFRTDTQIS
+129 IFKVNNRVSTNIIQTLDNEVSVKRNRLLTAAYVDKDPLALSLIQTDLETLYEQTYKGRI
-138 KNIFKNLVNGYD
+138 
-150 KQKQQLLITADTDES
+150 DTDEYNKLIQ
-165 GIAKATLITDLEKL
+165 GIPSEIQIFEVSQLISSNPRQAYSDLMN
-179 TKDTFQSQVSAP
+179 KDKFVD
-191 ELKIMLDNIPGEIE
+191 LD
-205 LYDATV
+205 
-211 MTQQEPKNL
+211 
-220 LNKLKDPKQ
+220 LNKRVSL
-229 FSNISYENRIKLI
+229 ISEV
-242 NEAKSVLIPQ
+242 KSVLIPE
-252 IKNEYE
+252 IKDEYK
-258 NFLAAA
+258 NLVAAA
-264 SFGKDVF
+264 AFGKDVP
-271 FDINFAKEVLPTRT
+271 FDIKFAKEILPPRT
-285 FNTMMKEYKNV
+285 FNNMMKEYSNV
-296 KDTVRDVKT
+296 KDTVADVKI
-305 LNTISNK
+305 LNTTSNK
-312 NLSETLDNMLLKRE
+312 NLSETLDNMLSKRE
-326 QSKTFIEYQKDKKIL
+326 QSKTFIEYQKEKKIL

-346 VRNENMASDPI
+346 ARNEAMASDPV
-357 FFLNATNDNIKIL
+357 FFLNATNDNIKVL
-370 SEELEN
+370 SEELQNEN
-376 ISNPDLKL
+376 NPDLKL

-505 SIRENLSEFE
+505 SIRDNLSEFE

-679 TIPGTNKEM
+679 TIPGTDKEI
-688 DLDIRTKSQQIQPR
+688 DLDIRTKSQQLQPR
-702 RGYPSV
+702 RGYPAV

-718 KGSEIIGRR
+718 KGSEIIGKRR
-727 R
+727 

>member
-1 MPKIPTFQAQGSIE
+1 MPKIPTFTTQARPTAEAPSI
-15 QLAGTTTT
+15 QSRT
-23 PQIRLNQTLSTAL
+23 QIPLSQTIGTAL
-36 APATKMIVDK
+36 APITKAVTQHAVNEKNLENKSEALSLENKALLELTDVFDK
-46 KIIENNS
+46 ASRLDNKDEAFNIIQNESKIIQETYSNRASNNS
-53 QNQAE
+53 
-58 ALKLENDYITDLIK
+58 
-72 VEDTI
+72 V
-77 NTDEIMSV
+77 
-85 NKDAANKYY
+85 
-94 KDQSNLLINK
+94 
-104 YKSLATNNNVS
+104 KSSFNNNFLAEV
-115 VKFSNYALKETQKG
+115 QKG
-129 IFRTDTQIS
+129 IFKVNNRVSTNIIQTLDNEVSVKRNRLLTAAYVDKDPLALSLIQTDLETLYEQTYKGRI
-138 KNIFKNLVNGYD
+138 
-150 KQKQQLLITADTDES
+150 DTDEYN
-165 GIAKATLITDLEKL
+165 KLI
-179 TKDTFQSQVSAP
+179 QG
-191 ELKIMLDNIPGEIE
+191 IPGEIQIFE
-205 LYDATV
+205 VSQLISSNPRQAYSDLMNKDKFV
-211 MTQQEPKNL
+211 DL
-220 LNKLKDPKQ
+220 DLNKRVSL
-229 FSNISYENRIKLI
+229 ISEV
-242 NEAKSVLIPQ
+242 KSVLIPE
-252 IKNEYE
+252 IKDEYK
-258 NFLAAA
+258 NLVAAA
-264 SFGKDVF
+264 AFGKDVP
-271 FDINFAKEVLPTRT
+271 FDIKFAKEILPPRT
-285 FNTMMKEYKNV
+285 FNNMMKEYSNV
-296 KDTVRDVKT
+296 KNTVADVKI
-305 LNTISNK
+305 LNTTSNK
-312 NLSETLDNMLLKRE
+312 NLSETLDNMLSKRE
-326 QSKTFIEYQKDKKIL
+326 QSKTFIEYQKEKKIL

-346 VRNENMASDPI
+346 ARNEAMASDPV
-357 FFLNATNDNIKIL
+357 FFLNATNDNIKVL
-370 SEELEN
+370 SEELQNEN
-376 ISNPDLKL
+376 NPDLKL

-412 NSEASGFVEQYVNG
+412 NSEANGFVEQYVNG

-484 EQDRLKQY
+484 EQNRLKQY

-505 SIRENLSEFE
+505 SIRDNLSEFE

-679 TIPGTNKEM
+679 TIPGTDKEI
-688 DLDIRTKSQQIQPR
+688 DLDIRTKSQQLQPR
-702 RGYPSV
+702 RGYPAV

-718 KGSEIIGRR
+718 KGSEIIGKRR
-727 R
+727 

>member
-1 MPKIPTFQAQGSIE
+1 MPKIPTFTTQARPTAEAPSI
-15 QLAGTTTT
+15 QSRT
-23 PQIRLNQTLSTAL
+23 QIPLSQTIGTAL
-36 APATKMIVDK
+36 APITKAVAQHAVNEKNLENKSEALSLENKALLELTDVFDKASRLDNKDEAFNIVQNES
-46 KIIENNS
+46 KIIQETYSNRASNNS
-53 QNQAE
+53 
-58 ALKLENDYITDLIK
+58 
-72 VEDTI
+72 V
-77 NTDEIMSV
+77 
-85 NKDAANKYY
+85 
-94 KDQSNLLINK
+94 
-104 YKSLATNNNVS
+104 KSSFNNNFLAEV
-115 VKFSNYALKETQKG
+115 QKG
-129 IFRTDTQIS
+129 IFKVNNRVSTNIIQTLDNEVSVKRNRLLTAAYVDKDPLALNLIQTDLETLYEQTYKGRI
-138 KNIFKNLVNGYD
+138 
-150 KQKQQLLITADTDES
+150 DTDEYN
-165 GIAKATLITDLEKL
+165 KLI
-179 TKDTFQSQVSAP
+179 QG
-191 ELKIMLDNIPGEIE
+191 IPGEIQIFE
-205 LYDATV
+205 VSQLISSNPRQAYSDLMNKDKFV
-211 MTQQEPKNL
+211 NL
-220 LNKLKDPKQ
+220 DLNKRVSL
-229 FSNISYENRIKLI
+229 ISEV
-242 NEAKSVLIPQ
+242 KSVLIPE
-252 IKNEYE
+252 IKDEYK
-258 NFLAAA
+258 NLVAAA
-264 SFGKDVF
+264 AFGKDVP
-271 FDINFAKEVLPTRT
+271 FDIKFAKEILPPRT
-285 FNTMMKEYKNV
+285 FNNMMKEYSNV
-296 KDTVRDVKT
+296 KDTVADVKI
-305 LNTISNK
+305 LNTTSNK
-312 NLSETLDNMLLKRE
+312 NLSQTLDNMLSKRE
-326 QSKTFIEYQKDKKIL
+326 QSKTFIEYQKEKKIL

-346 VRNENMASDPI
+346 ARNEAMASDPV
-357 FFLNATNDNIKIL
+357 FFLNATNDNIKVL
-370 SEELEN
+370 SDELQNEN
-376 ISNPDLKL
+376 NPDLKL

-505 SIRENLSEFE
+505 SIRDNLSEFE

-679 TIPGTNKEM
+679 TIPGTDKEM
-688 DLDIRTKSQQIQPR
+688 DLDIRTKSQQLQPR
-702 RGYPSV
+702 RGYPAV

-718 KGSEIIGRR
+718 KGSEIIGKRR
-727 R
+727 

>member
-1 MPKIPTFQAQGSIE
+1 MPKIPTFTTQARPTAEAPSI
-15 QLAGTTTT
+15 QSRT
-23 PQIRLNQTLSTAL
+23 QIPLSQTIGTAL
-36 APATKMIVDK
+36 APITKAVAQHAVNEKNLENKSEALSLENKALLELTDVFDKASRLDNKDEAFNIVQNES
-46 KIIENNS
+46 KIIQETYSNRASNNS
-53 QNQAE
+53 
-58 ALKLENDYITDLIK
+58 
-72 VEDTI
+72 V
-77 NTDEIMSV
+77 
-85 NKDAANKYY
+85 
-94 KDQSNLLINK
+94 
-104 YKSLATNNNVS
+104 KSSFNNNFLAEV
-115 VKFSNYALKETQKG
+115 QKG
-129 IFRTDTQIS
+129 IFKVNNRVSTNIIQTLDNEVSVKRNRLLTAAYVDKDPLALSLIQTDLETLYEQTYKGRI
-138 KNIFKNLVNGYD
+138 
-150 KQKQQLLITADTDES
+150 DTDEYN
-165 GIAKATLITDLEKL
+165 KLI
-179 TKDTFQSQVSAP
+179 QG
-191 ELKIMLDNIPGEIE
+191 IPGEIQIFE
-205 LYDATV
+205 VSQLISSNPRQAYSDLMNKDKFV
-211 MTQQEPKNL
+211 NL
-220 LNKLKDPKQ
+220 NLNKRVSL
-229 FSNISYENRIKLI
+229 ISEV
-242 NEAKSVLIPQ
+242 KSVLIPE
-252 IKNEYE
+252 IKDEYK
-258 NFLAAA
+258 NLVAAA
-264 SFGKDVF
+264 AFGKDVP
-271 FDINFAKEVLPTRT
+271 FDIKFAKEILPPRT
-285 FNTMMKEYKNV
+285 FNNMMKEYSNV
-296 KDTVRDVKT
+296 KDTVADVKI
-305 LNTISNK
+305 LNTTSNK
-312 NLSETLDNMLLKRE
+312 NLSQTLDNMLSKRE
-326 QSKTFIEYQKDKKIL
+326 QSKTFIEYQKEKKIL

-346 VRNENMASDPI
+346 ARNEAMASDPV
-357 FFLNATNDNIKIL
+357 FFLNATNDNIKVL
-370 SEELEN
+370 SEELQNEN
-376 ISNPDLKL
+376 NPDLKL

-505 SIRENLSEFE
+505 SIRDNLSEFE

-563 LINNSFEIQDTF
+563 LIKDAFEIQDTF

-679 TIPGTNKEM
+679 TIPGTDKEM
-688 DLDIRTKSQQIQPR
+688 DLDIRTKSQQLQPR
-702 RGYPSV
+702 RGYPAV

-718 KGSEIIGRR
+718 KGSEIIGKRR
-727 R
+727 